1 MQTTIELITR
11 WDDLID
17 RRHAW
22 LDLLARSSANEPML
36 SPQWLETW
44 WQIFGEGRSLRTLLV
59 YRDGRL
65 IGMAPLLARR
75 LWHRRVIPLRR
86 LELLATG
93 EDVADEIYSEYL
105 NLISEQ
111 GQESHVARTF
121 VAALRQG
128 DLGQWDELL
137 LDMLDGL
144 SPMTRALLHE
154 LRRARMLEEVT
165 PHRPCPYIPLPAT
178 WEAYLGQLSSSRRY
192 FLKRTL
198 KAFEQ
203 WAGKELVLRRAS
215 TPAELDQGFD
225 ILVDLHGQRWQHA
238 GRQGV
243 FSSERFTR
251 FHRTAMPKLLASDN
265 LELLWLCKGDRPLA
279 AVYNIVWNNKVYFY
293 QSGRCTDVPSKVRP
307 GIAIHIYAIQDSIRR
322 GRTKY
327 DFLAGDTRYKQ
338 QLALAETRLL
348 RIRAARA
355 GSVPAAVRNLA
366 HRGAAV
372 VRELRRRAHD
382 DQPPQQQPAQ
392 DDE

>member
-1 MQTTIELITR
+1 MQTTIEVITR

-22 LDLLARSSANEPML
+22 LDLLARSSTNEPML

-44 WQIFGEGRSLRTLLV
+44 WQVFGGGRTLRTVMV
-59 YRDGRL
+59 YQDGRL

-75 LWHRRVIPLRR
+75 IWHRRAIPMRR

-93 EDVADEIYSEYL
+93 EDEADEIYSEYL

-111 GQESHVARTF
+111 GQESRVARVF
-121 VAALRQG
+121 VTALREG
-128 DLGQWDELL
+128 ELGPWDELL

-144 SPMTRALLHE
+144 SPMTRAMLHE
-154 LRRARMLEEVT
+154 LRRARLLEEVT
-165 PHRPCPYIPLPAT
+165 PHKPCPYIPLPAT
-178 WEAYLGQLSSSRRY
+178 WEAYLGQMSSSRRY

-203 WAGKELVLRRAS
+203 WAGKELVLKRAS

-225 ILVDLHGQRWQHA
+225 ILVDLHGKRWQHA

-243 FSSERFTR
+243 FSSERFSR
-251 FHRTAMPKLLASDN
+251 FHRTAMGKLLASDN
-265 LELLWLCKGDRPLA
+265 LDLIWLCKGDRPLA
-279 AVYNIVWNNKVYFY
+279 AVYNIVWDNKVYFY

-327 DFLAGDTRYKQ
+327 DFLAGATRYKQ
-338 QLALAETRLL
+338 QLALAHTRLI
-348 RIRAARA
+348 RIRASRA
-355 GSVPAAVRNLA
+355 GSLVAAMRNVA
-366 HRGAAV
+366 ERGAALA
-372 VRELRRRAHD
+372 REFRRQAQAG
-382 DQPPQQQPAQ
+382 QPPPAE